1 MKKKLKRG
9 SSWQYGDLPKILRI
23 MKLIG
28 VFLFVALMQVSASS
42 YSQTKEL
49 TVKGDHLTL
58 EELFEMIEIQSEFSF
73 MYNLKQIDLSKEMD
87 VNIENQTVDEIL
99 NRVLKGT
106 DITYTVNDRL
116 IVIHKGKNVE
126 LTEKL
131 AEGQQRSVSGK
142 VTDST
147 GQPLPGVTVVVKGTT
162 LGTVTDTNGRYSLA
176 DIPENASLQFSFVG
190 MKTQELPIA
199 ERISINVIME
209 EDAIG
214 IDEVVAIGYG
224 TIKKSDLTGSVA
236 SVKSENLQNVK
247 SGSVADAL
255 QGLATGVYVSKSSF
269 KPGGSSNLLIRGVGS
284 FGNGG
289 ASNKPLYV
297 VDGIISNAGL
307 DVIAP
312 QDIESIEILKD
323 ASSTAIYGS
332 RGSNGVVIITTKKGN
347 HEKIQITLDTHLSL
361 LQLANKQEVL
371 NASQFREIIDKGT
384 EGTYIWDEE
393 ENLMKE
399 KGFSTDWQDEITQ
412 NGINQNYSLG
422 IKGGGSLTNHY
433 LGIEWLDQ
441 KGIILNTS
449 YKRANLRYNM
459 NSELKDWLRLSL
471 KLNVIQAITNSSNTD
486 GVAGQNSLDQGTM
499 GSAIASKPTAPVYNQ
514 DGSYYDN
521 LLLRPNPVAAVT
533 YFTNNFKQNRIIGG
547 LGFEVDLSTNLKFKT
562 DNGGEIINNISNIFQ
577 DSRMTGIYKNVN
589 VADRSNGQ
597 QVYLQSDN
605 TLTYE
610 VKDDVQSISG
620 VGGFSISSFDWDYTG
635 MQVLNAS
642 NITRGYSLGTGE
654 PNTVNSDKVKST
666 LASFYGRLNY
676 VLREK
681 YLATVTFRAD
691 GSSKFAKGHKWGYF
705 PSGSVAWRLS
715 EENFLK
721 NSEIINNLKLRV
733 SYGAVGNQEI
743 NSYQSMAQVDATSS
757 IYTNYVFGNDI
768 AYGSRT
774 SILAQPELTWEK
786 SKQFDLGLDYGFIYN
801 RVSGSIDIY
810 QKKTDDLLY
819 NVPLPVESGYRTAL
833 VNVGAIKNEGI
844 EFVLNTVNI
853 SNENFSWQTTFNYSF
868 NKNEI
873 VSLYNDLDR
882 VGSYFIGQPI
892 SVVYRKRFGGIW
904 QEDEAKVASVYGL
917 EPGDI
922 KIVDKNRNNIIDD
935 GDRTFVGQ
943 TMPQFFGS
951 LLNTIKYKNLDCTI
965 FFTYAGGHIIYNPFS
980 YLDTYSPSANMSIDY
995 FNNYWTS
1002 ERPSNKYPRLGS
1014 VNSFLYETDG
1024 VYQKGDYVRLKNI
1037 ELGYTL
1043 FNKLNLERVR
1053 FYISAQNL
1061 LTFTDYTGFDVEV
1074 SNANPYPASRAYI
1087 AGLSI
1092 NF

>member
-58 EELFEMIEIQSEFSF
+58 EELFEMIETQSEFSF

-547 LGFEVDLSTNLKFKT
+547 LGFEVDLSKNLKFKT

-589 VADRSNGQ
+589 IADRSNGQ